1 MEKNKLYI
9 ISLISF
15 LFIHFSYGQDKLNLG
30 VIGLVHDHVNWILNY
45 KSENIKIVGIVEK
58 NINAINRYKKSYNLP
73 DSIFFDSMN
82 DLYNKRKVDAVTA
95 FNSTYDHL
103 KVVKFFAPKGIHIMV
118 EKPLSV
124 NYEIAKE
131 MASIAKKYNIS
142 LLVNYETSWYES
154 TYHSKTLIDNGK
166 IGSLNKLVFNTGHQ
180 GPIEIGCTSEFL
192 KWLTDPV
199 LNGGGALTDFGCYGA
214 NISTWLLDG
223 EKPLSV
229 SCIAKSI
236 KKEKYPLVDDDTT
249 IILNYEKKKVIIN
262 ASWNWPYNRK
272 DMQIYGDKGYINAI
286 DNKKMEFIKREYNS
300 LKKINPPKISS
311 ERKDPFLLLYKV
323 VKENYKLKPFSLYS
337 IENNLIV
344 SRILDL
350 ALKSSN
356 QGKTVL
362 WDKD

>member
-1 MEKNKLYI
+1 MKKNKLYI

-15 LFIHFSYGQDKLNLG
+15 LFIHFSYGQDKLNLA

-45 KSENIKIVGIVEK
+45 KTKNIKIVGSIEK
-58 NINAINRYKKSYNLP
+58 NINSINRYKKRYNLP

-192 KWLTDPV
+192 EWLTDPV

-362 WDKD
+362 WDED

>member
-1 MEKNKLYI
+1 MKKNNIYI
-9 ISLISF
+9 ISIFF
-15 LFIHFSYGQDKLNLG
+15 LLVSHLGYNQEKLNLG

-45 KSENIKIVGIVEK
+45 KSENVKIVGIVEK
-58 NINAINRYKKSYNLP
+58 NINSINRYKKRYNLP
-73 DSIFFDSMN
+73 DSIFFDSMI
-82 DLYNKRKVDAVTA
+82 DLYNKKKVDAVAA

-124 NYEIAKE
+124 NYDIAKE
-131 MASIAKKYNIS
+131 MAFLAKKNNIN

-154 TYHSKTLIDNGK
+154 TYHSKTLVNKGK
-166 IGSLNKLVFNTGHQ
+166 IGSLRKLVFNTGHQ

-192 KWLTDPV
+192 EWLTDPV

-214 NISTWLLDG
+214 NISTWLFNG

-236 KKEKYPLVDDDTT
+236 KKENYPLVDDDTT
-249 IILNYEKKKVIIN
+249 IILNYDKKKVIIN

-272 DMQIYGDKGYINAI
+272 EMQLYGDKGYINSI
-286 DNKKMEFIKREYNS
+286 NNNDMEIIKGEYSS
-300 LKKINPPKISS
+300 LKKIKPPLISS

-323 VKENYKLKPFSLYS
+323 VKENYKLEPFSLYS
-337 IENNLIV
+337 VENNLIV
-344 SRILDL
+344 SKILDL

-356 QGKTVL
+356 KGKTIF
-362 WDKD
+362 WDEE

>member
-1 MEKNKLYI
+1 MNKNNIYI
-9 ISLISF
+9 ISLFF
-15 LFIHFSYGQDKLNLG
+15 LLVSNLGYNQEKLNLG

-45 KSENIKIVGIVEK
+45 KSENVKIVGIVEE
-58 NINAINRYKKSYNLP
+58 NINSINRYKKRYNLP
-73 DSIFFDSMN
+73 DSIFFDSMF
-82 DLYNKRKVDAVTA
+82 DLYNKKRVDAVAA

-124 NYEIAKE
+124 NYNIAKE
-131 MASIAKKYNIS
+131 MAFLAKKYKIN

-154 TYHSKTLIDNGK
+154 TYYSKTLLDNGK
-166 IGSLNKLVFNTGHQ
+166 IGTLRKLVFNTGHQ

-192 KWLTDPV
+192 EWLTDPI
-199 LNGGGALTDFGCYGA
+199 LNGAGALTDFGCYGA
-214 NISTWLLDG
+214 NISTWLFNG

-236 KKEKYPLVDDDTT
+236 KKLKYPLVDDDTT
-249 IILNYEKKKVIIN
+249 IILNYDKKKVIIN

-272 DMQIYGDKGYINAI
+272 EMQLYGDKGYINSI
-286 DNKKMEFIKREYNS
+286 NKNDMEIIKGEYSS
-300 LKKINPPKISS
+300 LKKIKPPLISS
-311 ERKDPFLLLYKV
+311 EKKDPFLLLYKV
-323 VKENYKLKPFSLYS
+323 VKENYKLQPFSLYS
-337 IENNLIV
+337 VENNLIV
-344 SRILDL
+344 SKILDL

-362 WDKD
+362 WDEY